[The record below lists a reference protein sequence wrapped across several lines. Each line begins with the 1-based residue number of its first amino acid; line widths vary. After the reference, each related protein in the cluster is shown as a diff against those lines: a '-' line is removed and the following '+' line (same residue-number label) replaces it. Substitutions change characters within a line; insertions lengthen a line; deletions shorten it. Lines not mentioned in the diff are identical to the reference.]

1 MEINNIHLNFMH
13 AMFRGYRETYVGG
26 AIKDIGPNLIL
37 KTNLAKSFMPITF
50 YTICELC
57 TEQVSD
63 ITALNA
69 K

>member
-1 MEINNIHLNFMH
+1 MEINNIHLNLMH
-13 AMFRGYRETYVGG
+13 AMLRGYWETYVGG
-26 AIKDIGPNLIL
+26 VIKDIGPNLIL
-37 KTNLAKSFMPITF
+37 NTNLAESFMPITF

-63 ITALNA
+63 ITALYA